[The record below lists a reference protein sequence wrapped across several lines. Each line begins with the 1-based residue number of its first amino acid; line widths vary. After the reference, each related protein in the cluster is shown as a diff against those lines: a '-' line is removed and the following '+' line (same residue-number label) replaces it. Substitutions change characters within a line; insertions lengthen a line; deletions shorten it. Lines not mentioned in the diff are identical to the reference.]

1 MEKFY
6 YNDSEVRGFVEES
19 GTYMRF
25 PTEQEY
31 HEMVKE
37 EEDAQDNDR

>member
-6 YNDSEVRGFVEES
+6 YNDSEVRGFNPET
-19 GTYMRF
+19 GNYDKY

-31 HEMVKE
+31 HEAMEEKE
-37 EEDAQDNDR
+37 NDKD

>member
-6 YNDSEVRGFVEES
+6 YNDSEVRGYDS
-19 GTYMRF
+19 KTGLYNKY

-31 HEMVKE
+31 HEAME
-37 EEDAQDNDR
+37 EEDNDLGRV